1 MAFYRLPK
9 MSWEGAKLRTPA
21 YQFTVFETNDLL
33 LLRLKQEVA
42 RHNKAMRA
50 LARQTGLEYYADRLK
65 RVRLMPRGPR
75 VEAAWQ
81 DYKSKRA
88 YDSYLPMRHGTHF
101 DVYINAD
108 DKAFLLKNEL
118 RLKKK
123 IAILEEALKD
133 TKQGKWV
140 YVDG

>member
-1 MAFYRLPK
+1 MAFYKLPEK
-9 MSWEGAKLRTPA
+9 SWEGAKIRTPA
-21 YQFTVFETNDLL
+21 YQFTVMETNDLL
-33 LLRLKQEVA
+33 LLRLKAEVA

-75 VEAAWQ
+75 VEAAWG

-101 DVYINAD
+101 DVYINSD

-118 RLKKK
+118 RLEKK
-123 IAILEEALKD
+123 IRVLEEALKE

-140 YVDG
+140 YIDG